1 MASDAVILSLER
13 LEFTWSTAHTLRGY
27 LIGVAADSFGSVQ
40 VVEVPSSTFI
50 KHRPLLGRPFVW
62 PLAFEG
68 FMFYQRTGGL
78 PDFVSFSLMIVRDR
92 EAARRAGDVM
102 ERLGKDPDFG
112 KLLGTAS
119 KLAAGAG
126 GAGVA
131 VSAVADLGK
140 QAVGLIGRQL
150 ADAQDKLLDTLDG
163 SMIFDAATKTKTE
176 IAGNVQGA
184 IAKATF
190 DFHLFDA
197 VADGDSKL
205 ALSSSLEQLRSQ
217 GLLVGGA
224 QPST

>member
-13 LEFTWSTAHTLRGY
+13 LEFTWPTAHTLRGY
-27 LIGVAADSFGSVQ
+27 LIGVAADSLGSVQ

-92 EAARRAGDVM
+92 ETARRAGDVM

-112 KLLGTAS
+112 KLLGSAS
-119 KLAAGAG
+119 KLAGGG

-131 VSAVADLGK
+131 VAAVADLGK

-150 ADAQDKLLDTLDG
+150 AAAQDKLLDTLDG
-163 SMIFDAATKTKTE
+163 TMIFDAAAKAKTE
-176 IAGNVQGA
+176 IDGNVQGA

-197 VADGDSKL
+197 TADGDSKL
-205 ALSSSLEQLRSQ
+205 ALSGSLEQLRSQ

-224 QPST
+224 Q